1 MKRRVLFC
9 LSLILI
15 SLLTSCQPIPSTG
28 GAAQATTN
36 PIATPVPCA
45 DPVKVIDELYAADDA
60 GKYDQSVDYFT
71 DDGTIVTWIEGVNG
85 RHLQPVM
92 KVGKDQIVDL
102 LKKAGMRTQAVS
114 PDLPNYTR
122 DRLVSS
128 PTKVSFMLEPDRKH
142 ADGRPYNPFSVEVF
156 FSGCKIELIKV
167 VERVTWL

>member
-1 MKRRVLFC
+1 MKKLAFF
-9 LSLILI
+9 LPLLLI
-15 SLLTSCQPIPSTG
+15 SMLPGCQPIPSTG
-28 GAAQATTN
+28 GAAQATAN

-45 DPVKVIDELYAADDA
+45 DPVKAIDGLYAADDA
-60 GKYDQSVDYFT
+60 GKYDQAASYLT
-71 DDGTIVTWIEGVNG
+71 DDISIVSWIEGVNG

-92 KVGKDQIVDL
+92 KVGKDQIVEL

-142 ADGRPYNPFSVEVF
+142 PDGRPYNPFSVEVF
-156 FSGCKIELIKV
+156 FSGCQIELIKV

>member
-1 MKRRVLFC
+1 MNRRAIFC

-15 SLLTSCQPIPSTG
+15 SLLTACQPIPATG
-28 GAAQATTN
+28 AQATAN

-45 DPVKVIDELYAADDA
+45 DPMKAIDGLYAADDA
-60 GKYDQSVDYFT
+60 AQYDKAAGYFT

-92 KVGKDQIVDL
+92 KVGKDQIVEL
-102 LKKAGMRTQAVS
+102 LNKAGLRTQAVS

-142 ADGRPYNPFSVEVF
+142 PDGRPYNPFSVEVF
-156 FSGCKIELIKV
+156 FSGCQIELIKV